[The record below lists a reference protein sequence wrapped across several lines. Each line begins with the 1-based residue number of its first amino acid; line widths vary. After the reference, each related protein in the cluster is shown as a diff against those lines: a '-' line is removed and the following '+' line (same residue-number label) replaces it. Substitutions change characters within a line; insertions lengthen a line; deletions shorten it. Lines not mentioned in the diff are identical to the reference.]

1 MNPKVDALMSK
12 SEQWAKENKALR
24 KILLDCGLTEEVKWG
39 KPCYSSDDK
48 NICIIQ
54 DFKQY
59 FALLFF
65 KGYLLSD
72 PHKVLVKTGQ
82 NTLVGRQFR
91 FENAKQITEM
101 APIIKAYVF
110 EAIEAE
116 KSGAK
121 LPEEKKAEHPMPE
134 ELEKKLKKD
143 AKLKKAFQALT
154 PGRQRAY
161 IIHIN
166 QAKQSATREARVEK
180 VIPLILEGKG
190 LND

>member
-1 MNPKVDALMSK
+1 MNPKVDAYISK
-12 SEQWAKENKALR
+12 SEQWAKEIKALR

-39 KPCYSSDDK
+39 KPCYTSEGK
-48 NICIIQ
+48 NICVIQ

-72 PHKVLVKTGQ
+72 PEKLLLKTGQ
-82 NTLVGRQFR
+82 NTVVGRQFR
-91 FENAKQITEM
+91 FDNAKQITEM
-101 APIIKAYVF
+101 APIIKSYIF

-116 KSGAK
+116 KSGIE
-121 LPEEKKAEHPMPE
+121 LPKEKRAEHPMPE

-143 AKLKKAFQALT
+143 TKLKKAFQALT

-166 QAKQSATREARVEK
+166 QAKQVATRESRVDK
-180 VIPLILEGKG
+180 VVPLILAGKG

>member
-1 MNPKVDALMSK
+1 MNPKVDAYMSK
-12 SEQWAKENKALR
+12 SDQWQKEIKALR

-39 KPCYSSDDK
+39 KPCYSSEGK
-48 NICIIQ
+48 NICVIQ

-72 PHKVLVKTGQ
+72 PDKLLLKTGE
-82 NTLVGRQFR
+82 NTVVGRQFR
-91 FENAKQITEM
+91 FDNAKQINEM
-101 APIIKAYVF
+101 AAIITSYVF

-116 KSGAK
+116 KSGAE
-121 LPEEKKAEHPMPE
+121 LPKEKKAEIPMPE

-143 AKLKKAFQALT
+143 AKLKKAFAALT
-154 PGRQRAY
+154 PGRQKA
-161 IIHIN
+161 ILIHIN
-166 QAKQSATREARVEK
+166 QAKQAATRESRVEK